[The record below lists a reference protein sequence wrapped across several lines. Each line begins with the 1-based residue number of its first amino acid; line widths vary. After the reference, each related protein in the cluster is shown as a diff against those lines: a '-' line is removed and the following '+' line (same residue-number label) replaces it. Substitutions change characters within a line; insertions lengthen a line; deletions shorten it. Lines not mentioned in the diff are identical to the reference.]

1 MTKIV
6 YKNTKPK
13 YMDQYIN
20 WPNVTGTFLKAGT
33 PIAENGTVANNDAAR
48 GILANDVSK
57 SDELQL
63 CQLII
68 AGQLSLDAV
77 ESSFGSKLTTAC
89 KDALDNITFVQGI
102 VWGIDSFDQW
112 GVELGK
118 AMAKDLTP
126 AVAGDEAAIAKQ
138 DASTQSLIRYYLA
151 ERTV

>member
-1 MTKIV
+1 MTKII

-13 YMDQYIN
+13 YIDQYIN

-33 PIAENGTVANNDAAR
+33 PIAENGTVANNDAAL

-89 KDALDNITFVQGI
+89 KDALDNITFVQGNGKPYAPI
-102 VWGIDSFDQW
+102 
-112 GVELGK
+112 ELPVVTAADNGK
-118 AMAKDLTP
+118 ILKVVNGAWA
-126 AVAGDEAAIAKQ
+126 AV
-138 DASTQSLIRYYLA
+138 SP
-151 ERTV
+151 

>member
-13 YMDQYIN
+13 YIDQYIN

-33 PIAENGTVANNDAAR
+33 PIAENGTVANNDAAL

-89 KDALDNITFVQGI
+89 KDALDNITFVQGNSKPYAPI
-102 VWGIDSFDQW
+102 
-112 GVELGK
+112 EL
-118 AMAKDLTP
+118 P
-126 AVAGDEAAIAKQ
+126 AVTAADNGKILKVVNGAW
-138 DASTQSLIRYYLA
+138 AAVSP
-151 ERTV
+151 

>member
-33 PIAENGTVANNDAAR
+33 PIAENGTVANNDAAL

-89 KDALDNITFVQGI
+89 KDALDNITFVQGTSKPYAPI
-102 VWGIDSFDQW
+102 
-112 GVELGK
+112 EL
-118 AMAKDLTP
+118 P
-126 AVAGDEAAIAKQ
+126 AVTAADNGKILKVVNGAW
-138 DASTQSLIRYYLA
+138 AAVSP
-151 ERTV
+151 